1 VVKIAIVWLRPWDL
15 FASKSFGSEAQLSS
29 RNLLQNLLI
38 SILAFDMITMH
49 KKVVKVA
56 AIQAAPVSFDLEK
69 SIEKVSEF
77 TAEAARSGADLIVFP
92 YVDL

>member
-1 VVKIAIVWLRPWDL
+1 
-15 FASKSFGSEAQLSS
+15 
-29 RNLLQNLLI
+29 
-38 SILAFDMITMH
+38 MITMH